1 MIYKTMKQC
10 TICNYV
16 ITTSAFIL
24 PKKQN
29 FEKINEMNGLV
40 LLKRED
46 LELSQLTRQQQGCVL

>member
-1 MIYKTMKQC
+1 MKQC